1 MSLQRL
7 GRYDLIR
14 VLATGSMGVVYEGR
28 DPDLEWRA
36 AIKTVKVEDLSAKAA
51 AELEKH
57 LSAGCR
63 YTPEDR

>member
-1 MSLQRL
+1 M
-7 GRYDLIR
+7 
-14 VLATGSMGVVYEGR
+14 LATGSMGVVYEGR
-28 DPDLEWRA
+28 DPHLEWRA